1 MTMHHDLELLLTS
14 HIPLT
19 VIETHE
25 ERRVMQMLNRLALKI
40 ARPLFQWTITE
51 GLARVDI
58 QLEPQRHNSQPTDV
72 LRHIKAA
79 EKDALYVLADFH
91 PYLDDPV
98 HVRLLKDIALDY
110 PHTGSHIILMSH
122 ELALPDELTRFSANF
137 ELAMPGKDELE
148 KLVHDTAN
156 EWTQKNPGGKVH
168 TDRKTLDALLN
179 NLSGLTLRDARRL
192 VRNAV
197 FNDGAIT
204 QSDLPDV
211 MKAKYE
217 LLNTDGVL
225 AFEYETADFADVGGL
240 TRLKSW
246 LQQRRAVFHGEL
258 LNKGM
263 DTPKGTLL
271 LGVQGCGK
279 SLAAKAV
286 AGIWNVPLLR
296 LDFGALYNKYH
307 GESERNLREALKT
320 AEVMA
325 PCVLW
330 MDEIEKGIAVGDNDG
345 GTSRRMLGTLL
356 TWMAERKSPV
366 FIVATANDIERL
378 PPELVRKG
386 RFDEI
391 FFVDLPKPDARR
403 TILEVHLSKRGIEAD
418 GLDLDRLVSASEGFS
433 GAELEQAIVA
443 GLYSAHA
450 QGQALTGQH
459 LLDEIQHTRPLSV
472 VMAEKIAGLRAWAAE
487 RTVPSD

>member
-19 VIETHE
+19 VVETHE
-25 ERRVMQMLNRLALKI
+25 ERRVMQMLNRLAVKI
-40 ARPLFQWTITE
+40 AKPLFQWTITE

-58 QLEPQRHNSQPTDV
+58 QLEPQRHNSEPTDV

-79 EKDALYVLADFH
+79 EKDAIYVLADFH

-122 ELALPDELTRFSANF
+122 GVTLPDELTKFSANF

-156 EWTQKNPGGKVH
+156 EWTQKHPEGKVR

-179 NLSGLTLRDARRL
+179 NLSGLSLRDARRL

-197 FNDGAIT
+197 FNDGVIT

-225 AFEYETADFADVGGL
+225 AFEYETADFGDVGGL
-240 TRLKSW
+240 SRLKTW
-246 LQQRRAVFHGEL
+246 LEQRRAVFHGEL
-258 LNKGM
+258 NNPGM

-296 LDFGALYNKYH
+296 LDFGSLYNKYH

-320 AEVMA
+320 AEIMA

-356 TWMAERKSPV
+356 TWMAEKKAPV

-391 FFVDLPKPDARR
+391 FFVDLPKPGARK
-403 TILEVHLSKRGIEAD
+403 TILEVHLTKRGIETGGFD
-418 GLDLDRLVSASEGFS
+418 LDLLVTASEGFS

-450 QGQALTGQH
+450 QGQELNGQH
-459 LLDEIQHTRPLSV
+459 LLDEIHQTKPLSV
-472 VMAEKIAGLRAWAAE
+472 VMAEKIAGLRAWA
-487 RTVPSD
+487 

>member
-1 MTMHHDLELLLTS
+1 MHRDLELLLTS

-19 VIETHE
+19 VVETHE
-25 ERRVMQMLNRLALKI
+25 ERRVMQMLNRLAVKI
-40 ARPLFQWTITE
+40 AKPLFQWTITE
-51 GLARVDI
+51 GLARIDI
-58 QLEPQRHNSQPTDV
+58 QLEPQRHNSEPTDV
-72 LRHIKAA
+72 LRHIKSA
-79 EKDALYVLADFH
+79 EKDAIYVLADFH

-122 ELALPDELTRFSANF
+122 GLRLPDELTKFSANF
-137 ELAMPGKDELE
+137 ELAMPDKDELK
-148 KLVHDTAN
+148 KLVHETTND
-156 EWTQKNPGGKVH
+156 WTSKHPEGKVR

-204 QSDLPDV
+204 KSDLPDV

-225 AFEYETADFADVGGL
+225 AFEYDTADFADVGGL
-240 TRLKSW
+240 SRLKTW
-246 LQQRRAVFHGEL
+246 LEQRRTVFHGEL
-258 LNKGM
+258 NNPGM
-263 DTPKGTLL
+263 DIPKGTLL

-296 LDFGALYNKYH
+296 LDFGSLYNKYH

-345 GTSRRMLGTLL
+345 GTSRRMLGTWL
-356 TWMAERKSPV
+356 TWMAEKKSPV
-366 FIVATANDIERL
+366 FMVATANDIERL

-391 FFVDLPKPDARR
+391 FFVDLPKPGARK
-403 TILEVHLSKRGIEAD
+403 TILEVHLAKRGIEAT
-418 GLDLDRLVSASEGFS
+418 GFDLELLVTASEGFS

-450 QGQALTGQH
+450 QGKELTTQH
-459 LLDEIQHTRPLSV
+459 LLGEIQQTKPLSV
-472 VMAEKIAGLRAWAAE
+472 VMAEKIAGLRSWAAD

>member
-25 ERRVMQMLNRLALKI
+25 ENRVVQMLNRMAVKI
-40 ARPLFQWTITE
+40 AKPLFQWTVTE
-51 GLARVDI
+51 GLARIDI
-58 QLEPQRHNSQPTDV
+58 KLEPQRHNSEPTDV
-72 LRHIKAA
+72 LRHIKSA
-79 EKDALYVLADFH
+79 EKDAIYVLADFH

-98 HVRLLKDIALDY
+98 HVRLLKDISLDY

-122 ELALPDELTRFSANF
+122 SITLPDELTKFSANF
-137 ELAMPGKDELE
+137 ELAMPDKKELE
-148 KLVHDTAN
+148 KLVRDTAN
-156 EWTQKNPGGKVH
+156 EWTQKNPKGKVR

-240 TRLKSW
+240 SRLKSW
-246 LQQRRAVFHGEL
+246 LEQRRAVFHGEL
-258 LNKGM
+258 LEGM

-296 LDFGALYNKYH
+296 LDFGSLYNKYH

-320 AEVMA
+320 AEIMA

-356 TWMAERKSPV
+356 TWMAEKKAPV

-391 FFVDLPKPDARR
+391 FFVDLPKPDARA
-403 TILEVHLSKRGIEAD
+403 TILDVHLTKRGIETD
-418 GLDLDRLVSASEGFS
+418 GFDLDLLVTASEGFS

-450 QGQALTGQH
+450 QKLELNAQH
-459 LLDEIQHTRPLSV
+459 LLDEIKQTKPLSV
-472 VMAEKIAGLRAWAAE
+472 VMAEKIAELRAWATD

>member
-1 MTMHHDLELLLTS
+1 MSMHHDLELLLTS

-19 VIETHE
+19 VIESHE
-25 ERRVMQMLNRLALKI
+25 ERRVMQMLNRMAIKI
-40 ARPLFQWTITE
+40 AKPLFQWTITE
-51 GLARVDI
+51 GLARIDI
-58 QLEPQRHNSQPTDV
+58 QLEPQRHNSEPTDV

-79 EKDALYVLADFH
+79 EKNAIYVLADFH
-91 PYLDDPV
+91 PYLDDPI

-110 PHTGSHIILMSH
+110 PRTGSHIILMSH
-122 ELALPDELTRFSANF
+122 GLRLPDELTRFSANF
-137 ELAMPGKDELE
+137 VLAMPDKDELE

-156 EWTQKNPGGKVH
+156 EWTKKHPREKVR

-240 TRLKSW
+240 SRLKTW
-246 LQQRRAVFHGEL
+246 LQQRRAVFHGEIARP
-258 LNKGM
+258 GM

-296 LDFGALYNKYH
+296 LDFGSLYNKYH

-356 TWMAERKSPV
+356 TWMAEKKSPV

-391 FFVDLPKPDARR
+391 FFVDLPKPEARK
-403 TILEVHLSKRGIEAD
+403 TILHVHMTKRGIETAGFD
-418 GLDLDRLVSASEGFS
+418 LDLLVTASEGFS

-443 GLYSAHA
+443 GLYSSHA
-450 QGQALTGQH
+450 QGQELNTQY
-459 LLDEIQHTRPLSV
+459 LLGEIQQTKPLAV
-472 VMAEKIAGLRAWAAE
+472 IMAEKIADLRSWAKD

>member
-1 MTMHHDLELLLTS
+1 
-14 HIPLT
+14 
-19 VIETHE
+19 
-25 ERRVMQMLNRLALKI
+25 
-40 ARPLFQWTITE
+40 
-51 GLARVDI
+51 
-58 QLEPQRHNSQPTDV
+58 
-72 LRHIKAA
+72 
-79 EKDALYVLADFH
+79 
-91 PYLDDPV
+91 
-98 HVRLLKDIALDY
+98 
-110 PHTGSHIILMSH
+110 
-122 ELALPDELTRFSANF
+122 
-137 ELAMPGKDELE
+137 
-148 KLVHDTAN
+148 
-156 EWTQKNPGGKVH
+156 
-168 TDRKTLDALLN
+168 
-179 NLSGLTLRDARRL
+179 
-192 VRNAV
+192 
-197 FNDGAIT
+197 
-204 QSDLPDV
+204 

-225 AFEYETADFADVGGL
+225 AFEYETANFADVGGL

-246 LQQRRAVFHGEL
+246 LEQRRAVFHGESP
-258 LNKGM
+258 KGM

-296 LDFGALYNKYH
+296 LDFGSLYNKYH

-320 AEVMA
+320 AEIMA

-356 TWMAERKSPV
+356 TWMAEKKAPV

-391 FFVDLPKPDARR
+391 FFVDLPKPDART
-403 TILEVHLSKRGIEAD
+403 TILEVHLTKRGIEPSD
-418 GLDLDRLVSASEGFS
+418 IDLELLVAASEGFS

-450 QGQALTGQH
+450 LKLELNTQH
-459 LLDEIQHTRPLSV
+459 LLNEIKQTKPLSV
-472 VMAEKIAGLRAWAAE
+472 VMAEKIGELRAWAAD